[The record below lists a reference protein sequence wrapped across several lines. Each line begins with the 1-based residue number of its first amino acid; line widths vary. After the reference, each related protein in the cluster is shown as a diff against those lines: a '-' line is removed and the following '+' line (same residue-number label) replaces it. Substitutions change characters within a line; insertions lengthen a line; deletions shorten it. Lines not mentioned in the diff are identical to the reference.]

1 MDTANYIITYKL
13 DTRRAKSRGLYPV
26 KLNVY
31 STELQKQK
39 YYNTNF
45 NFTEREF
52 QGIWETVKP
61 RSENIEDRLRLQAFM
76 GMSNDI
82 PRGIKPFSF
91 ESFERKYYRGK
102 GDGNDVFYHYSQ
114 IIKKN
119 KDSNRFGTASNYDLS
134 MKSLKNFILHV
145 KGREADSLSFTEIT
159 SDWLSDYES
168 YMINDKKLSRTTV
181 AIYLR
186 PLRAVFN
193 SAISDNEVDASRY
206 PFGSKK
212 YTIPAVKKVKKAL
225 NAVDLKKLFKSKAET
240 PEQKKA
246 KDFWFFSYAC
256 NGMNIKDIAQLR
268 WKDVK
273 EETITFYR
281 AKTINTAVI
290 LTPVTVYLNEY
301 TMSILEKYG
310 SKNKNKNELVFSI
323 ISDDVDELTKFIKVQ
338 NFTKFINQNLK
349 KLASKIGITED
360 ISTYWARHSFA
371 TNAIRKGASM
381 EFVSEAL
388 NHRDLRTT
396 QGYFAGFED
405 KDKKELMQQI
415 MNF

>member
-1 MDTANYIITYKL
+1 MDASKFIITYKL
-13 DTRRAKSRGLYPV
+13 DTRRVKNRGLYPV

-45 NFTEREF
+45 NFTEKEF

-61 RSENIEDRLRLQAFM
+61 RNEHKEDLLRLQAFM
-76 GMSNDI
+76 VMSNDI
-82 PRGIKPFSF
+82 ARAIKPFSF
-91 ESFERKYYRGK
+91 DTFEKKYYRGK
-102 GDGNDVFYHYSQ
+102 GDGNDVFYHYGQ
-114 IIKKN
+114 LVKKY
-119 KDSNRFGTASNYDLS
+119 KDSNRFGTASNYELS
-134 MKSLKNFILHV
+134 MKSLKHFQTHS
-145 KGREADSLSFTEIT
+145 KGREITRLSFTEIT
-159 SDWLSDYES
+159 KDWLSEYES
-168 YMINDKKLSRTTV
+168 YMLNTRKLSRSTV

-193 SAISDNEVDASRY
+193 HAISENEVDPGRY
-206 PFGSKK
+206 PFGNKK
-212 YTIPAVKKVKKAL
+212 YSIPAVKKVRKAL
-225 NAVDLKKLFKSKAET
+225 NGVDLKKLYESKTET
-240 PEQKKA
+240 PEQEKA

-256 NGMNIKDIAQLR
+256 NGMNIKDIALLR
-268 WKDVK
+268 WKDVS
-273 EETITFYR
+273 EDTIVFYR
-281 AKTINTAVI
+281 AKTINTAQA
-290 LTPVTVYLNEY
+290 LSPVTVYLNEY
-301 TMSILEKYG
+301 TKGILEKYG
-310 SKNKNKNELVFSI
+310 NKDRDKNALVFSI
-323 ISDDVDELTKFIKVQ
+323 ISDEIDPLINFQKVQ
-338 NFTKFINQNLK
+338 NFTKFINQHLK